1 MEYMNWKVLTEVSQ
15 LEEIDDFS
23 NEKTQLI
30 FKHSTRCIIS
40 KMALQNFERS
50 FNSDNVDCYLLDL
63 IKFREISNQI
73 ASRYQITHESPQLLV
88 IKEGKV
94 IYHESHEGIN
104 ATEVE
109 RIL

>member
-1 MEYMNWKVLTEVSQ
+1 MNWKALTEESQ
-15 LEEIDDFS
+15 LEEIDDLS
-23 NEKTQLI
+23 NKKTQLI

-73 ASRYQITHESPQLLV
+73 ASRYQITHESPQLMV
-88 IKEGKV
+88 IKNAKV
-94 IYHESHEGIN
+94 IFHESHEGIN
-104 ATEVE
+104 AQGVE
-109 RIL
+109 NIL

>member
-1 MEYMNWKVLTEVSQ
+1 MNWKVLTEVSQ

-63 IKFREISNQI
+63 IKFREISNHI
-73 ASRYQITHESPQLLV
+73 ASRYQITHESPQVLV
-88 IKEGKV
+88 INNAKV

-104 ATEVE
+104 AQEVE
-109 RIL
+109 NIL